1 MRRLGI
7 GTQQVEKEVRKL
19 FPSARVERMDS
30 DTTAARG
37 SHTRIFGA
45 FKRGEIDIL
54 LGTQMIAKGLD
65 FPGVTLVGVISA
77 DTTLSFPDFRA
88 SEHTFQLLAQVAG
101 RTGRGA
107 LPGKVIIQTHS
118 PEHYAVLA
126 AKKHDYEGFYKG
138 ELEFRRQL
146 LYPPFSHLVLLTIA
160 GPKEDVV
167 ESSARSVSDVANR
180 VAQGKGI
187 EILGPAPA
195 PLLRIRGKYRWQ
207 VVLKGKKVT
216 CLHQVLTSLL
226 EELEDRHKTRG
237 VRVIVDVDPV
247 AML

>member
-37 SHTRIFGA
+37 SHMRILGA

-88 SEHTFQLLAQVAG
+88 SEHTFQLLTQVAG

-107 LPGKVIIQTHS
+107 LSGEVIIQTHS
-118 PEHYAVLA
+118 PEHYAVLS
-126 AKKHDYEGFYKG
+126 AKSHDYEGFYKR
-138 ELEFRRQL
+138 EMKFRRQL

-160 GPKEDVV
+160 GPKQDAV
-167 ESSARSVSDVANR
+167 ESSARSVSEVADR
-180 VAQGKGI
+180 VSQGKEI
-187 EILGPAPA
+187 EVLGPAPA

-207 VVLKGKKVT
+207 VILKGKKVT
-216 CLHQVLTSLL
+216 CLHQALASLL
-226 EELEDRHKTRG
+226 EELEDRHRVRG
-237 VRVIVDVDPV
+237 VKVIVDVDPA